1 MLLFCVR
8 VRVFLAQKKTPKYEN
23 SEQNKPYYL
32 HALLPNKARW
42 CILHVWFENATTFTR
57 QHPSIHPSDDD
68 ALLLLPDRNAD
79 HHRRCK
85 TLERERERDNLLI
98 VQRRRERKNFEEKK
112 KGGNFVLRTI
122 KMHSRHRVVQ
132 TRDDFDNATTTRE
145 QQGFRGATKTD
156 PSSFRS
162 FAEQMTT
169 TTTTRGLTTKQ
180 KLLGP
185 TLLLVGTISLTV
197 FFLVQFGAIELHE
210 KDETRG
216 TKAATFVIGVLSFL
230 PGAYATTVLVQVRR
244 GAEGWSYEM
253 LRDT

>member
-1 MLLFCVR
+1 LR
-8 VRVFLAQKKTPKYEN
+8 
-23 SEQNKPYYL
+23 
-32 HALLPNKARW
+32 
-42 CILHVWFENATTFTR
+42 
-57 QHPSIHPSDDD
+57 
-68 ALLLLPDRNAD
+68 
-79 HHRRCK
+79 
-85 TLERERERDNLLI
+85 
-98 VQRRRERKNFEEKK
+98 EKK

-132 TRDDFDNATTTRE
+132 TRDDFDNATRE

-162 FAEQMTT
+162 FAEQM